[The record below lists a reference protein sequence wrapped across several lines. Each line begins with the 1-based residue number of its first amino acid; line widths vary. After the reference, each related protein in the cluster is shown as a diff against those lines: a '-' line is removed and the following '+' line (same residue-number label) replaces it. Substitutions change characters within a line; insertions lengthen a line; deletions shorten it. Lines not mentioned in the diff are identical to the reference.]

1 MVYLIIC
8 QILYVCLLT
17 IQQGILERH
26 QLFENY
32 YIGKIQLAMVEANLY
47 QDVSNQLESFE
58 QSLDQTRMKLMK
70 DLSQLLPVTNLLENN
85 LDRDILYQAG
95 QSETLCLYYLYL
107 EIEPEDIR
115 QLGRADEKSFLALTS
130 LTQDQSQQAEWLRQ
144 TSLDLLELGY
154 QKVDDYQLS
163 RTGQWQCLLS
173 IDQVINFSTGW
184 VENYE
189 QDSELLVLTS
199 QVDQQDFKMKEY
211 FPQRKLNYTIYGY
224 GEKWQKLDDPFD

>member
-1 MVYLIIC
+1 MIC

-32 YIGKIQLAMVEANLY
+32 YIGKIQLAMVETDLY

-58 QSLDQTRMKLMK
+58 QSLAKSRIKLLEE
-70 DLSQLLPVTNLLENN
+70 LSQLLPATNLLEVD
-85 LDRDILYQAG
+85 LDRDVLYQTDRP
-95 QSETLCLYYLYL
+95 EDLYLYYLYL

-163 RTGQWQCLLS
+163 RTDQWQCLPS

-189 QDSELLVLTS
+189 QDSESLVLTS